1 MTTRAYDI
9 AVGTVVDTSGFVTPS
24 DLNNYALTTD
34 LAGYATTSD
43 LATKLDGNST
53 LNPANLDSNG
63 TIPSQLLAGVGGGD
77 NTPYFYAHR
86 DGNQTGLS
94 GNAWNTIIFNNETV
108 DSEGSY
114 NTSTGKF
121 NPQTAGYY
129 QVNVSVTAL
138 PSSNITETN
147 LGLFKNTAIDPE
159 YASKLKLSTTV
170 MNQRTA
176 TISGLVYLNGTS
188 DYIWTKIYMTG
199 SGQVFGN
206 KQYTSFAA
214 YKIAS

>member
-1 MTTRAYDI
+1 MTKAR
-9 AVGTVVDTSGFVTPS
+9 
-24 DLNNYALTTD
+24 D
-34 LAGYATTSD
+34 LAVFNAAGVLTSTSN
-43 LATKLDGNST
+43 LNATKLTSGTIPNARYGTPTFNGSNLT
-53 LNPANLDSNG
+53 SLTPANLDDTG
-63 TIPSQLLAGVGGGD
+63 TIPSALLAGVGGGD

-86 DGNQTGLS
+86 NGNQTGLS
-94 GNAWNTIIFNNETV
+94 GNGWETIIFNSETV
-108 DSEGSY
+108 DSEDSY
-114 NTSTGKF
+114 DTSTGKF

-129 QVNVSVTAL
+129 QVNVSVTAI
-138 PSSNITETN
+138 PSTNITETN
-147 LGLFKNTAIDPE
+147 LGLFKNTANDPE
-159 YASKLKLSTTV
+159 YASKLKLSTNV

-188 DYIWTKIYMTG
+188 DYIWTKIYMTA